1 MAANVIDVTTSDVT
15 STSEDAAEAGVISDN
30 SNESSRC
37 LETIAESNPQIIE
50 DVVPQSQ
57 VVSKAPVTDQ
67 MVRGPDGSMV
77 SRAVAEKMVDYLVAQ
92 TYAVFGNKLDT
103 NPEPCFEEADDAP
116 CDVSPV
122 HSHPEDV
129 PSPVLSHRDR
139 GRSDE
144 IILDLSG
151 CSPSQIIQKL
161 KNRAVPIHSKDPV
174 EGKDARN
181 QDFLQS
187 KMDPVRLRSSR
198 RTSSRCRRK
207 DSRSW

>member
-1 MAANVIDVTTSDVT
+1 M
-15 STSEDAAEAGVISDN
+15 
-30 SNESSRC
+30 
-37 LETIAESNPQIIE
+37 ETIAESNPQIIE

-57 VVSKAPVTDQ
+57 VVSKAPV
-67 MVRGPDGSMV
+67 GPDGSMV

-103 NPEPCFEEADDAP
+103 NPEPCFEEADDAL

-144 IILDLSG
+144 IILDLCG
-151 CSPSQIIQKL
+151 CSSSQIQSE
-161 KNRAVPIHSKDPV
+161 AVPKEPDPTREV
-174 EGKDARN
+174 ATQTEVTRVG
-181 QDFLQS
+181 
-187 KMDPVRLRSSR
+187 
-198 RTSSRCRRK
+198 
-207 DSRSW
+207 